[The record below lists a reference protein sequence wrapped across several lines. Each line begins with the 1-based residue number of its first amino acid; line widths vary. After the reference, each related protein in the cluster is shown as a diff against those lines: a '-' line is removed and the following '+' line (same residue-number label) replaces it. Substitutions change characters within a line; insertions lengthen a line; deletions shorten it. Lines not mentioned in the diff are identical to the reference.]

1 MSIIKVIDIA
11 YVRFSA
17 PDLDRMRAFL
27 LDFGLRESGD
37 NSPDILRMRGSGDA
51 PFIHVTEKGE
61 STFRGIG
68 LYAESLEA
76 LDDIAIAAGAEKR
89 PIDAPGG
96 GWMVRLVDPD
106 GFEVDVV
113 AGQARAAQL
122 VPDPTPWNDAREHR
136 RTGLPKRLPPGPSNV
151 VRLGHAV
158 MLVADLAQSWRWW
171 SEHFGLLVSDEVRDP
186 DGQSIALFIRCDR
199 GSIPTDHHTLNFAQA
214 PAGVAQFHHAAFE
227 VADLDSL
234 MTGHDHLAGA
244 GHGHMW
250 GVGRHILGSQVFD
263 YWQDPFGNKIEHW
276 TDGDLL
282 SAEAGSSVQDIAAMI
297 GGQWGPAIPEGFV

>member
-1 MSIIKVIDIA
+1 MSIIKVTDIA

-17 PDLDRMRAFL
+17 PDLERMRAFL

-61 STFRGIG
+61 PAFRGIG
-68 LYAESLEA
+68 LYAESPEA

-113 AGQARAAQL
+113 AGQSRAAQL
-122 VPDPTPWNDAREHR
+122 VPDPAPWNDAREHR

-158 MLVADLAQSWRWW
+158 MLVTDLTQSWRWW

-199 GSIPTDHHTLNFAQA
+199 GSVPTDHHTLNFAQA
-214 PAGVAQFHHAAFE
+214 PGGSAQFHHAAFE

-234 MTGHDHLAGA
+234 MTGHDHLFGG
-244 GHGHMW
+244 GHEHIW

-263 YWQDPFGNKIEHW
+263 YWQDPYGNKIEHW

-282 SAEAGSSVQDIAAMI
+282 SADAGQNVQDIATMI
-297 GGQWGPAIPEGFV
+297 GGQWGPSIPEGFV